1 MFKGL
6 ILALILAASPAGA
19 QSARPT
25 DATVQ
30 AEVEKRLTKQDLA
43 EGNDIEVRVDDLIV
57 FLDGSVQNL
66 RQKRQAT
73 EAAMKADG
81 ASHVMNHLV
90 VARGDR
96 TDQQIAD
103 RVGRKVRSH
112 PFYDIYDWIDGEV
125 NDGVVTLRGWVREP
139 WRKRQY
145 EARLEELDGVV
156 SIENEIGVLPVALYD
171 DELRIAAT
179 RRIYGNPRFVRYAS
193 RSHPPIH
200 IIVNRGRISLEGTVA
215 TTVERR
221 LAETALVGLSALEIV
236 NNLSTDAGL

>member
-1 MFKGL
+1 MFKSL
-6 ILALILAASPAGA
+6 ILALILTASPAAA
-19 QSARPT
+19 QSTRTT

-30 AEVEKRLTKQDLA
+30 AEVERRITKQGLA
-43 EGNDIEVRVDDLIV
+43 EGNDIEVTVDDLIV

-81 ASHVMNHLV
+81 ASHVMNHLI

-145 EARLEELDGVV
+145 EARLEEIDGIV
-156 SIENEIGVLPVALYD
+156 SIENEVGVLPVAFHD

-179 RRIYGNPRFVRYAS
+179 RRIYGSPQFLRYAS
-193 RSHPPIH
+193 GAHPPVH
-200 IIVNRGRISLEGTVA
+200 IIVNRGRIRLEGIVA
-215 TTVERR
+215 TTLERR
-221 LAETALVGLSALEIV
+221 LAETALVGLSALEII

>member
-125 NDGVVTLRGWVREP
+125 NDVKKGPLHQE
-139 WRKRQY
+139 
-145 EARLEELDGVV
+145 
-156 SIENEIGVLPVALYD
+156 S
-171 DELRIAAT
+171 
-179 RRIYGNPRFVRYAS
+179 
-193 RSHPPIH
+193 
-200 IIVNRGRISLEGTVA
+200 
-215 TTVERR
+215 
-221 LAETALVGLSALEIV
+221 
-236 NNLSTDAGL
+236 